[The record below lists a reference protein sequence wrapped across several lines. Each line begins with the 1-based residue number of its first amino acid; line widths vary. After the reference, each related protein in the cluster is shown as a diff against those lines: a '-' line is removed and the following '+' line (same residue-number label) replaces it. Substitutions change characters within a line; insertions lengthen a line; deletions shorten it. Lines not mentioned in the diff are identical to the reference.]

1 MSTECMSSVKSSV
14 MIVAFPVKLLWNA
27 DELYFVRKVVGD
39 YCGISS
45 EATVKRRRTV
55 FRPQSRRWWLW
66 HFRWSYCEM
75 PMDCISSAKSSVT
88 IVAFPLKLPWNADGL
103 YSFESR
109 RWWLWHFQWSYCEMS
124 TNCIPSTKSS
134 VMIVAFPVKLLW
146 NADGLYFVSM
156 NVGDSALCKKDYVCS
171 VYLPSCKHLNY
182 KLSIAQNNNN
192 NA

>member
-1 MSTECMSSVKSSV
+1 MNCRPMSTDCMSSVKSSV

-45 EATVKRRRTV
+45 EATVKRRWTV

-66 HFRWSYCEM
+66 HFQWSCCEM
-75 PMDCISSAKSSVT
+75 PMD
-88 IVAFPLKLPWNADGL
+88 
-103 YSFESR
+103 
-109 RWWLWHFQWSYCEMS
+109 
-124 TNCIPSTKSS
+124 CIPSTKSS
-134 VMIVAFPVKLLW
+134 VMIMEFPVKLLW
-146 NADGLYFVSM
+146 NADGLYFVGM
-156 NVGDSALCKKDYVCS
+156 NVGDNALCKKDYVCI

>member
-1 MSTECMSSVKSSV
+1 MPTNYISSAKLSV
-14 MIVAFPVKLLWNA
+14 IIVAFPVKLLWNA
-27 DELYFVRKVVGD
+27 DELYFVRNVVGD
-39 YCGISS
+39 DCGISG

-55 FRPQSRRWWLW
+55 FHPQSRRWWLW

-75 PMDCISSAKSSVT
+75 PMDCISSAKLSVT

-156 NVGDSALCKKDYVCS
+156 NVGDSALCKKDYVCI

-192 NA
+192 SA